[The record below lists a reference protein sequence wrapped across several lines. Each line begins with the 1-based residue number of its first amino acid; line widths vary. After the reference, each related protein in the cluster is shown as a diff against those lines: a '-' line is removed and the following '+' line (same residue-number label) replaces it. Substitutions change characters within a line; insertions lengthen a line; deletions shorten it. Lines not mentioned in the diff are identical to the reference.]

1 MARQTDEDRKKA
13 LKIKQQKRKNK
24 VAYTPMTEAQKKAHM
39 IKFIKNLKESDYKT
53 SGFGGNVG
61 GTLKKIMEDKY

>member
-24 VAYTPMTEAQKKAHM
+24 VAYTPMSEKEKDAAMRRLIKGLKDGSIKAPLPADLGRGGGRM
-39 IKFIKNLKESDYKT
+39 NISDRH
-53 SGFGGNVG
+53 
-61 GTLKKIMEDKY
+61 